1 MFFKI
6 LSARK
11 VLYGKSAV
19 MLSIWCILF
28 YQCEKVFAA
37 ICCLVGF
44 FFPKRVLY
52 ALSVFL
58 SLNNL

>member
-19 MLSIWCILF
+19 VLSIWCILF

-44 FFPKRVLY
+44 SFSKEG
-52 ALSVFL
+52 ALCSVGF
-58 SLNNL
+58 SVPE